1 MGEGP
6 AGVVCEFAEER
17 LGFGFGERS
26 HFFGDWKEE
35 GNVGADLGE
44 ISGFGFWVF
53 EGTVV
58 L

>member
-1 MGEGP
+1 MGEGA

-17 LGFGFGERS
+17 LGFAFRERS
-26 HFFGDWKEE
+26 HFFFFGDWEDE

-44 ISGFGFWVF
+44 ISGFGFWV
-53 EGTVV
+53 V